1 MILYD
6 QFDNYIFFF
15 MYALIL
21 SFLNWK
27 GFVMLLRKWLR
38 LKKSGISISL
48 LIGEFSINLTS
59 YDCYCGKSNFNYEN
73 CEELMV

>member
-1 MILYD
+1 
-6 QFDNYIFFF
+6 

-48 LIGEFSINLTS
+48 LIGEFGINLTS
-59 YDCYCGKSNFNYEN
+59 YDC
-73 CEELMV
+73 